1 MAATACAV
9 ATTPLQNLIDAL
21 SSSIATFNPETNKGV
36 FIIASRV
43 LDGLTSNDHCRP
55 NDVVAAGGGI
65 NGEGGITISKGLDY
79 VIHNVNH
86 EATSSL
92 LSSAVGIWK
101 NNLIGFEEVEILS
114 TNVHTVYC
122 LFVCLYFMVVFQN
135 ICVLK
140 KYILIKLNFKFPLRI
155 AR

>member
-1 MAATACAV
+1 MAAFTTV

-36 FIIASRV
+36 CIIASRV
-43 LDGLTSNDHCRP
+43 LDGLKSNDHCRP

-86 EATSSL
+86 EATSSF
-92 LSSAVGIWK
+92 LSSAVRTWK
-101 NNLIGFEEVEILS
+101 IGFEEVEILS
-114 TNVHTVYC
+114 TNVHTVYLC
-122 LFVCLYFMVVFQN
+122 LFVLHGCM
-135 ICVLK
+135 K
-140 KYILIKLNFKFPLRI
+140 KYIFEIFNQITF
-155 AR
+155 